1 MPVYREELNAVIYFR
16 PRLQSG
22 EEVELIQTYKVG
34 PILDQQSMVSFCPPM
49 LLPQP
54 VRIAARPHESHSRN
68 KHRKTMFCWCP
79 AKPKVVFE
87 HQVLVDR
94 KPDARSRTIVW
105 FFKGLDP
112 DVGLK
117 SRILDSRDQ
126 YFAADSSN
134 RSDRQGA
141 RDHLV
146 RQRYNSNL
154 PTRAS
159 VAAS

>member
-1 MPVYREELNAVIYFR
+1 M
-16 PRLQSG
+16 
-22 EEVELIQTYKVG
+22 ELIQTYKVG

-105 FFKGLDP
+105 FLKGLDP

-117 SRILDSRDQ
+117 SRILDSRDTILLSEFGVHYDPMLPANYDQ
-126 YFAADSSN
+126 LDPDGEN
-134 RSDRQGA
+134 MKDGKT
-141 RDHLV
+141 HLLH
-146 RQRYNSNL
+146 RTTDTDY
-154 PTRAS
+154 
-159 VAAS
+159 